1 MIARLS
7 KSLLTLALGVFA
19 LLVGVNNIIDYEPNF
34 AFVRHV
40 LSMDTTFPGNK
51 LLWRAITNDGVHHA
65 AYALI
70 IVSELA
76 VGLLCI
82 AGAWNLFAAR
92 ARPAAEFN
100 QAKALAIAG
109 ITAGFALY
117 FFGFLVIGGEWFQMW
132 QSATWNGQEAAFRFA
147 AVFGLVL
154 IYVTIKDG
162 DPWS

>member
-82 AGAWNLFAAR
+82 AGAWNLLAAR
-92 ARPAAEFN
+92 AQPAAEFN

-154 IYVTIKDG
+154 IYVTIEDG

>member
-1 MIARLS
+1 MIARVS
-7 KSLLTLALGVFA
+7 KSMLTLTLGIFA
-19 LLVGVNNIIDYEPNF
+19 LLAGVDNIIDYGTNF
-34 AFVRHV
+34 AFVQHV

-51 LLWRAITNDGVHHA
+51 LLWRAITNDRVHHA
-65 AYALI
+65 AYGFI
-70 IVSELA
+70 IVSELM

-82 AGAWNLFAAR
+82 AGAWQLFVAR

-100 QAKALAIAG
+100 KVKAMAVAG
-109 ITAGFALY
+109 IAAGFGLY

-147 AVFGLVL
+147 AMFGLVL
-154 IYVTIKDG
+154 IYVTIEDG

>member
-1 MIARLS
+1 MIARVT
-7 KSLLTLALGVFA
+7 KSLITLSLGIFS
-19 LLVGVNNIIDYEPNF
+19 LLAGIDNIIDFGTNF
-34 AFVRHV
+34 AFVQHV

-51 LLWRAITNDGVHHA
+51 LLWRAITSDWVHHA
-65 AYALI
+65 AYAFI
-70 IVSELA
+70 IASELV

-82 AGAWNLFAAR
+82 AGAWHLFAAR
-92 ARPAAEFN
+92 ARPAAQFN

-109 ITAGFALY
+109 IAAGFGLY

-154 IYVTIKDG
+154 IYVSMEDG